1 MEFNTNT
8 VIIYFTLVILVILV
22 IYILVRLKKNREN
35 FDVTNNNNNAAINN
49 LGNIAASIMN
59 TTTGTLTMP
68 ADTTVFT
75 GDATIKGSLIATA
88 FNLLPTGLI
97 VAWNN
102 AVTIPSGWILCDG
115 TNSTPDLRGRFILGA
130 GQGGNDMNNNPLPLQ
145 TLGSFG
151 GEVSHTLVITEM
163 PSHMH
168 TSYGI
173 TGGSNRWTYPGDG
186 NSSGSSNAGNT
197 SNTGGDPANN
207 NATVPHNNMPPY
219 YVLVYIIKL

>member
-59 TTTGTLTMP
+59 TTTGTLTIP

-75 GDATIKGSLIATA
+75 GSLTATA
-88 FNLLPTGLI
+88 LSQSFIDLVL
-97 VAWNN
+97 
-102 AVTIPSGWILCDG
+102 PSGIILSYNSINVPAGWALCDG
-115 TNSTPDLRGRFILGA
+115 TNGTPNLLGRFILGA

-145 TLGSFG
+145 TLGSIG
-151 GEVSHTLVITEM
+151 GEVNHTLVITEM

>member
-1 MEFNTNT
+1 MEFNTNN

-130 GQGGNDMNNNPLPLQ
+130 GVGGNDMNNNPLPEQ
-145 TLGSFG
+145 TFGTNG
-151 GEVSHTLVITEM
+151 GEVNHILIETEM
-163 PSHMH
+163 PMH
-168 TSYGI
+168 NHGLYQD
-173 TGGSNRWTYPGDG
+173 GGYNGGTEIGGVRTDDYFKLGQISNY
-186 NSSGSSNAGNT
+186 AGN
-197 SNTGGDPANN
+197 
-207 NATVPHNNMPPY
+207 NAPHNNMPPY
-219 YVLVYIIKL
+219 YVLVYIMKL